1 MYFTHF
7 WISAAFGF
15 AGAAG
20 RAKKIGKPLK
30 EIIPS
35 IYNNYRIMN
44 TLHNYENFVVKKLRD
59 YTPPYEPYQ
68 IFPEWPLED
77 EIKVYF

>member
-1 MYFTHF
+1 MKNKQINNPTKPNLTP
-7 WISAAFGF
+7 II
-15 AGAAG
+15 
-20 RAKKIGKPLK
+20 KIGKPLK